1 MYTIARKGSD
11 NAYRYLSRQQYG
23 DKAGRERG
31 MNEEAIVFYQQSMNE
46 KFKSVKVSPEGQPSL
61 DANLKI
67 ADGVDIEALE
77 NGVQKKEKRTTVFDS
92 SEISDDL
99 ETSLASLKG
108 TELLTEVLD
117 HWFNH
122 KPVVE
127 RHKSH
132 DLAAIKKLQEQSE
145 ASLSTQFVQGAYNSS
160 AWVVKN
166 SWWIVPVIVCTTLV
180 YPSFTSC
187 KELVQWSIQDDPQAV
202 SDYVLQQQGVLAFE
216 IIKSHEE
223 EILADPVKWQA
234 DCFNSMKISANV
246 TDDENF
252 YAYYYEANNN
262 QSAAYMLHFNTLH
275 CLGVGPTDPWIAA
288 PKDLDIN
295 YDNAI
300 MWFNIWKNGYAS
312 YTNTNPT
319 FSTITNT
326 LAYIAA
332 GIYTPTV
339 YGLSVIGTSFVLYH
353 GAETFMNPELTVCGK
368 GLSILG
374 SALLSSPAFTQGIIE
389 SASQGIEGYLAL
401 DGEFSDW
408 AVYACT
414 GLITAVSALILTPDF
429 YKVQEKVV
437 NKLSK
442 LFYGRSALK
451 ELSIKFEELKEL
463 NDSAKADILKTFY
476 QSYEK

>member
-1 MYTIARKGSD
+1 
-11 NAYRYLSRQQYG
+11 
-23 DKAGRERG
+23 
-31 MNEEAIVFYQQSMNE
+31 
-46 KFKSVKVSPEGQPSL
+46 
-61 DANLKI
+61 
-67 ADGVDIEALE
+67 
-77 NGVQKKEKRTTVFDS
+77 
-92 SEISDDL
+92 
-99 ETSLASLKG
+99 
-108 TELLTEVLD
+108 
-117 HWFNH
+117 
-122 KPVVE
+122 
-127 RHKSH
+127 
-132 DLAAIKKLQEQSE
+132 
-145 ASLSTQFVQGAYNSS
+145 
-160 AWVVKN
+160 
-166 SWWIVPVIVCTTLV
+166 
-180 YPSFTSC
+180 
-187 KELVQWSIQDDPQAV
+187 
-202 SDYVLQQQGVLAFE
+202 
-216 IIKSHEE
+216 
-223 EILADPVKWQA
+223 
-234 DCFNSMKISANV
+234 
-246 TDDENF
+246 
-252 YAYYYEANNN
+252 
-262 QSAAYMLHFNTLH
+262 
-275 CLGVGPTDPWIAA
+275 
-288 PKDLDIN
+288 
-295 YDNAI
+295 
-300 MWFNIWKNGYAS
+300 MWYNIWKNGYAS